1 MTMIVLLLGVATR
14 NFRGW
19 QSDVVVSSW
28 VSGPLTSLAIAE
40 LLLSIKLQ
48 TVLSRARQLLPL
60 YGATNLATMAG
71 VQIVAFAPL
80 YGA

>member
-14 NFRGW
+14 NFAGW
-19 QSDVVVSSW
+19 QSDAVVSSW

-60 YGATNLATMAG
+60 YGATILATMAG
-71 VQIVAFAPL
+71 VQIVALAPL